1 MSVAG
6 SGTAGLAAR
15 GYVLLPVLSCKID
28 SFGKDRPSA
37 HMTLRGSSKSD
48 VELHSFS
55 FSFLAFSKVYRKEC
69 GDMLCD
75 GNQKVNACLTSHA
88 QASTWPVVG
97 LGQVICLA
105 GQVIMASWASARVI
119 HAGLPV
125 LVPVRWNSLYFIQ
138 DPRVGILYR
147 VDILDV

>member
-1 MSVAG
+1 
-6 SGTAGLAAR
+6 
-15 GYVLLPVLSCKID
+15 
-28 SFGKDRPSA
+28 
-37 HMTLRGSSKSD
+37 
-48 VELHSFS
+48 
-55 FSFLAFSKVYRKEC
+55 
-69 GDMLCD
+69 MLCD

-97 LGQVICLA
+97 PGQVICLAGQVICLAGQVICLA

-147 VDILDV
+147 VDILDL